1 MNSVV
6 ISGTGFF
13 APDTVISNDELVA
26 SYNQHVEDFN
36 AENAT
41 AIAAGELAE
50 KQPSSS
56 EFILKASGIERR
68 HVLSKDGILDTQRLR
83 PEVEN
88 RDDDQ
93 LGIQAE
99 MAVAAALEALAAAG
113 KKPEDVD
120 MLLVACSN
128 MQRAYPAVAIEVQN
142 ALGCGG
148 YAYDLNVAC
157 SSATFGLQSAV
168 SAIRTEQAKCALVI
182 SPEICSAHLNFSN
195 RDCHFIF
202 GDAATAMVIEPQA
215 SCTAPGAWEVLDTKL
230 FTEFSNNI
238 RNNFGFLNSS
248 EVPPRDKDDMLFMQ
262 NGRSVFKEVSPAV
275 AKLIGERIEAA
286 GMTTDDVSRF
296 WLHQANLNMNNL
308 IAKRLLG
315 REATA
320 EEAPVVLNEYANTSS
335 AGCVIAFHHH
345 NNDLPTGSIGVM
357 SSFGAGYSIGCA
369 ILKRLA

>member
-1 MNSVV
+1 MTSVV
-6 ISGTGFF
+6 ISGSGFF
-13 APDTVISNDELVA
+13 APDSVISNEELVA
-26 SYNQHVEDFN
+26 SYNQHVEEFN
-36 AENAT
+36 NDNAA
-41 AIAAGELAE
+41 AIAAGELTE
-50 KQPSSS
+50 KQPSSP

-68 HVLSKDGILDTQRLR
+68 HVVDKAGILDTLRLQ
-83 PEVEN
+83 PEIES
-88 RDDDQ
+88 RDDEQ
-93 LGIQAE
+93 TGIQAE
-99 MAVAAALEALAAAG
+99 MAVAAAREALQKAG
-113 KKPEDVD
+113 KQPEDVD

-168 SAIRTEQAKCALVI
+168 AAISTGQAKCALVL

-202 GDAATAMVIEPQA
+202 GDACTAMVIEPQA
-215 SCTAPGAWEVLDTKL
+215 SCTAQGAWEVLDTKL
-230 FTEFSNNI
+230 FTQFSNNI

-248 EVPPRDKDDMLFMQ
+248 ESPPREKDDTLFKQ

-275 AKLIGERIEAA
+275 AQLVSERIEAT
-286 GMTTDDVSRF
+286 GLKTDDISRF
-296 WLHQANLNMNNL
+296 WLHQANINMNNL
-308 IAKRLLG
+308 IVKRILG
-315 REATA
+315 REATT
-320 EEAPVVLNEYANTSS
+320 EEAPVELNEYANTSS

-345 NNDLPTGSIGVM
+345 NDDLPPGSVGVM

-369 ILKRLA
+369 ILKRLS